1 MDDFK
6 WFFVVFIVLGV
17 VWFFTGGPSRAS
29 SKNPFIHEP
38 APLGEGTTYTK
49 NGFWSMFQFPFSIKV
64 DTVNTTETKN
74 SEEKNIEKTIA
85 EKKDVSNAID
95 ESSAKDESQYKD
107 TVQLVKASATQTNPD
122 REYLQITISN
132 KSPVPIIIDS
142 WKIRSAITGNQ
153 VFVGKASYLP
163 RMGAV
168 NTEYTIKANPG
179 DKITIT
185 TGKSPIGSSFRLNKC
200 TGFLEQYQNF
210 YPTLP
215 RVCPR
220 PKDEIPSEYAYA
232 TGPNAFNDQCVDFID
247 RMGVCSINT
256 KDIPLNMQSQCVE
269 FVTKQINYN
278 ACITKHSNETDFYD
292 DEWRVFLKRDAELWK
307 DRREVI
313 ELIDEKGFVID
324 SISY

>member
-1 MDDFK
+1 MSDFK

-17 VWFFTGGPSRAS
+17 VWFVTGGPERPS

-49 NGFWSMFQFPFSIKV
+49 SGFWSMFQFPFASK
-64 DTVNTTETKN
+64 TNNNSTQTTNTDEKMAEEAI
-74 SEEKNIEKTIA
+74 EEKKA
-85 EKKDVSNAID
+85 VSNAID
-95 ESSAKDESQYKD
+95 ESSAKNESPYKD
-107 TVQLVKASATQTNPD
+107 IAQLVKASATQKNPD
-122 REYLQITISN
+122 REYLQITISS
-132 KSPVPIIIDS
+132 KSASSVIIDN

-153 VFVGKASYLP
+153 VSFGKASYLP

-215 RVCPR
+215 RICPR
-220 PKDEIPSEYAYA
+220 PKDEIPPEYAYA
-232 TGPNAFNDQCVDFID
+232 TGPNAFNDQCIDFIE
-247 RMGVCSINT
+247 RIGVCSINT
-256 KDIPLNMQSQCVE
+256 RDIPLNMQPQCVD
-269 FVTKQINYN
+269 FITKQINYN
-278 ACITKHSNETDFYD
+278 ACITKHSNDPDFYD
-292 DEWRVFLKRDAELWK
+292 DEWRVFLKRDSELWK

-313 ELIDEKGFVID
+313 ELIDENGFVVD